1 MREGWVVRE
10 GGEGEWKSERIV
22 GEGGVKKKE
31 GRVSNGGRP
40 GCDESRMK
48 VKSAV

>member
-1 MREGWVVRE
+1 MVRE

-31 GRVSNGGRP
+31 GRVSRGRP